1 VSRGEIVAKDDYFVV
16 AYKILVYLYAVLK
29 REIVFDNETF
39 KRTVKKDVVNED
51 YFNDILYLMTEQG
64 LISGLDFINVWGG
77 NHVLVSDLSGARIT
91 VAGISY
97 LQDNDKMKR
106 VGEILKES
114 ADIIVSLA
122 AKIIGL

>member
-1 VSRGEIVAKDDYFVV
+1 MSRGEIVAKDDYFVV

>member
-1 VSRGEIVAKDDYFVV
+1 MAKDDYFVV